1 MNLIDFFDRGA
12 LHYPDRDCFVA
23 GDRSHTYRE
32 IRELTLRLA
41 NGLRS
46 LGFRT
51 GAKAA
56 VLSINDPVAFSCALA
71 ILRAGGAWV
80 PINPKNA
87 LDEHVHMLS
96 QFDCEVLFYHSQLRA
111 VVDEI
116 RRQVLGIRHYLC
128 VDAATGALPAL
139 GEWARQFPDEEA
151 SLPCDPEG
159 LAMLVGTGGTTGK
172 PKGVMLSNRNLETFC
187 AATMTAMPYSEPP
200 VYLAAAP
207 LTHAAG
213 ILCFPLMAE
222 GATTIV
228 HTKVDPQEILATISK
243 RRVTTLFLPPTA
255 IYMLLAQP
263 NVRDVDYATL
273 RYFIY
278 GAAPMS
284 VDKLKQALNV
294 FGPVMAQLFG
304 QSEAPMMVTFM
315 TPREH
320 LKDGRPVADERLKS
334 CGRATPFVRVAV
346 MDDDGKLLPPN
357 AVGEIVV
364 QGDLVMQGY
373 YKNPEASAESRAFGW
388 HHSGD
393 LGYRDE
399 AGYYYIVDR
408 KKDLIISGGFN
419 IYPGELE
426 QVLWSHEAV
435 QDCAVIGVPD
445 DKWGEAVR
453 AVVELKKGKSVTAEE
468 LIALCKSR
476 LGSVKA
482 PKAVE
487 FVEALPRSSVGKVLK
502 KDLRAAYWAGRERKV

>member
-1 MNLIDFFDRGA
+1 MDMIDFFDRGA
-12 LHYPDRDCFVA
+12 LHYPDRVCFVA
-23 GDRSHTYRE
+23 GDRSYTYRE
-32 IRELTLRLA
+32 IRALTLKLA
-41 NGLRS
+41 NGLHS
-46 LGFRT
+46 LGFRQ
-51 GAKAA
+51 GAKGA
-56 VLSINDPVAFSCALA
+56 VLSINDPIAFSCALS

-80 PINPKNA
+80 PVNPKNG
-87 LDEHVHMLS
+87 LEEHVHILS
-96 QFDCEVLFYHSQLRA
+96 EFDCEVLFYHSQLKA

-116 RRQVLGIRHYLC
+116 RKRVPGIRHTLC
-128 VDAATGALPAL
+128 VDAAAGALPSVA
-139 GEWARQFPDEEA
+139 EWARQFPHDEVA
-151 SLPCDPEG
+151 MPCDPER

-172 PKGVMLSNRNLETFC
+172 PKGVMLSNRNVETFC
-187 AATMTAMPYSEPP
+187 AATLTAMPYAEPP

-228 HTKVDPQEILATISK
+228 HTKVDPQEILAAIPK
-243 RRVTTLFLPPTA
+243 HRVTTLFLPPTA

-284 VDKLKQALNV
+284 VDKLKEALEV
-294 FGPVMAQLFG
+294 FGPVMAQLYG

-320 LKDGRPVADERLKS
+320 LEDGGPAADQRLKS
-334 CGRATPFVRVAV
+334 CGRATPFVRAAV
-346 MDDDGKLLPPN
+346 MDDDGNLLPPN

-373 YKNPEASAESRAFGW
+373 YKNADATAESRAFGW
-388 HHSGD
+388 HHTGD

-399 AGYYYIVDR
+399 AGYYTIVDR

-419 IYPGELE
+419 IYPGEIE
-426 QVLWSHEAV
+426 QVIWSHEAV
-435 QDCAVIGVPD
+435 QDCAVVGVPD

-453 AVVELKKGKSVTAEE
+453 AVVELKKGKAVTAEE

-482 PKAVE
+482 PKSVE

-502 KDLRAAYWAGRERKV
+502 KDLRAAYWTGRERKV